1 MKQKYKKLTF
11 LTLLLSMLTGCMF
24 LSGCTENTGNASQSY
39 IVDSDK
45 LQNTENQME
54 LVEGSLKA
62 PEQEN
67 ASETEQQEQ
76 TEQRQS
82 STEENVA
89 ENGETAGNL
98 EVHFIDVGQGD
109 ATLIKCDG
117 HSMLIDAGNNDK
129 GTLVQN
135 YLQHQGVETLDYVIG
150 THPDADHIGGVDVVL
165 YKFDCKTIIMPDVA
179 NNTRTYDD
187 VVQTMKNKG
196 YKTTYPVVGE
206 TYTIGGATFTII
218 APNKEYGNDMNS
230 WSVGV
235 LLQNGNHRFLFT
247 GDAEEGAERDI
258 LQNGIDISADVY
270 KVAHHG
276 SNTATSQAFLDAV
289 HPTYAVI
296 SAGEG
301 NSYGHPHAEVLNRL
315 RAAGVSVFRT
325 DEQGTIV
332 AASDGTTLT
341 WNMSPSE
348 SWQAGE
354 ATTSQ
359 KKETDGVSTG
369 SQNNAKTNDAGTSAE
384 TAAETAAQ
392 SAAYAVENEN
402 VSDSSI
408 SDGTAGSDANADS
421 DANAAN
427 AAVSNPTDQT
437 DGNSDVIVHITKTGE
452 KYHSAGCQ
460 YLRKSDIEVTLSEA
474 KARGLTPCSKCNP
487 PQ

>member
-1 MKQKYKKLTF
+1 MKQKYKKLAF
-11 LTLLLSMLTGCMF
+11 FILLLSMLTGCML
-24 LSGCTENTGNASQSY
+24 LSGCTENTENGSQSSY
-39 IVDSDK
+39 IVDSDE
-45 LQNTENQME
+45 LQDTENQ
-54 LVEGSLKA
+54 VEFVPGSMKGSKQEETSENE
-62 PEQEN
+62 EQG
-67 ASETEQQEQ
+67 Q
-76 TEQRQS
+76 TEQSRQ
-82 STEENVA
+82 TVAEENDA
-89 ENGETAGNL
+89 EQAKTAGNL
-98 EVHFIDVGQGD
+98 EIHFIDVGQGD

-150 THPDADHIGGVDVVL
+150 THPDADHIGGMDVVL

-206 TYTIGGATFTII
+206 TYTIGGAAFTII

-247 GDAEEGAERDI
+247 GDAEEGAEQDI

-332 AASDGTTLT
+332 ASSDGTTLT
-341 WNMSPSE
+341 LSL
-348 SWQAGE
+348 
-354 ATTSQ
+354 
-359 KKETDGVSTG
+359 
-369 SQNNAKTNDAGTSAE
+369 
-384 TAAETAAQ
+384 
-392 SAAYAVENEN
+392 
-402 VSDSSI
+402 I
-408 SDGTAGSDANADS
+408 
-421 DANAAN
+421 
-427 AAVSNPTDQT
+427 
-437 DGNSDVIVHITKTGE
+437 HI
-452 KYHSAGCQ
+452 
-460 YLRKSDIEVTLSEA
+460 
-474 KARGLTPCSKCNP
+474 
-487 PQ
+487 

>member
-1 MKQKYKKLTF
+1 MKQKYKKLAF
-11 LTLLLSMLTGCMF
+11 FILLLSMLTGCML
-24 LSGCTENTGNASQSY
+24 LSGCTENKENGSQSSY
-39 IVDSDK
+39 IVDWDE
-45 LQNTENQME
+45 LQDTENQME
-54 LVEGSLKA
+54 FVPGSMKGSKQEETSENE
-62 PEQEN
+62 EQG
-67 ASETEQQEQ
+67 Q
-76 TEQRQS
+76 TEQSRQ
-82 STEENVA
+82 TVAEENDA
-89 ENGETAGNL
+89 EQAKTAGNL

-117 HSMLIDAGNNDK
+117 HFMLI
-129 GTLVQN
+129 
-135 YLQHQGVETLDYVIG
+135 DYVIG
-150 THPDADHIGGVDVVL
+150 THPDADHIGGMDVVL

-247 GDAEEGAERDI
+247 GDAEEGAEQDI

-315 RAAGVSVFRT
+315 RAARVSVFRT
-325 DEQGTIV
+325 DEKGTIV

-354 ATTSQ
+354 AKKSQ
-359 KKETDGVSTG
+359 DTDKSEKSAD
-369 SQNNAKTNDAGTSAE
+369 SQNNAE
-384 TAAETAAQ
+384 T
-392 SAAYAVENEN
+392 
-402 VSDSSI
+402 D
-408 SDGTAGSDANADS
+408 
-421 DANAAN
+421 

>member
-150 THPDADHIGGVDVVL
+150 THPDADHIGGNSEATSGGVG
-165 YKFDCKTIIMPDVA
+165 
-179 NNTRTYDD
+179 RT
-187 VVQTMKNKG
+187 QQ
-196 YKTTYPVVGE
+196 
-206 TYTIGGATFTII
+206 GA
-218 APNKEYGNDMNS
+218 
-230 WSVGV
+230 GV
-235 LLQNGNHRFLFT
+235 EDNR
-247 GDAEEGAERDI
+247 
-258 LQNGIDISADVY
+258 SAD
-270 KVAHHG
+270 
-276 SNTATSQAFLDAV
+276 
-289 HPTYAVI
+289 
-296 SAGEG
+296 
-301 NSYGHPHAEVLNRL
+301 
-315 RAAGVSVFRT
+315 
-325 DEQGTIV
+325 
-332 AASDGTTLT
+332 
-341 WNMSPSE
+341 SE
-348 SWQAGE
+348 SE
-354 ATTSQ
+354 
-359 KKETDGVSTG
+359 
-369 SQNNAKTNDAGTSAE
+369 
-384 TAAETAAQ
+384 
-392 SAAYAVENEN
+392 
-402 VSDSSI
+402 
-408 SDGTAGSDANADS
+408 
-421 DANAAN
+421 
-427 AAVSNPTDQT
+427 
-437 DGNSDVIVHITKTGE
+437 
-452 KYHSAGCQ
+452 
-460 YLRKSDIEVTLSEA
+460 
-474 KARGLTPCSKCNP
+474 
-487 PQ
+487 